1 MPENDYVLD
10 SKYALTVAEVQDF
23 ATNFA
28 QDTSARIAQNAVTK
42 TNVLDVAANR
52 QRILELNPITEIKL
66 DTLPITDQKKSGR
79 CWIFAAT
86 NIFRLPIAE
95 ELKLEDFKFS
105 ETYVHFYDK
114 LEKAN
119 LFLAAMI
126 QYADRPLQDRLLKGF
141 LENPIGDGGDWP
153 FFVNI
158 VKKYGIVPDS
168 AFPNTESSE
177 NTDAMNMILELVLRR
192 GAAKIRA
199 EIAAGGTGTK
209 AKTATLADIYRVL
222 SIHLGTPPQEFIFQY
237 RDKNQK
243 FHRIGKFTPQEFAAK
258 YLPKDFDEYLVLA
271 HDPRTNIK
279 LYQHYSLAYCSD
291 VIEAPMLSYVTV
303 TSEDLKTAT
312 ITSLQNKE
320 AVWFTCDV
328 AQQRNNEL
336 GLWAADLYDYEA
348 LYGIEL
354 AWSKSAKM
362 DYHEVAPTHAMALVG
377 VDFTENTNANGSTP
391 IAWRVENSW
400 GEDYGTK
407 GYYTMADSWFDEYVI
422 SIAVPWRSLNP
433 ELREKV
439 ASAKAQEPTV
449 LTPWEGLY
457 HAQGI

>member
-1 MPENDYVLD
+1 MLENDYVLD
-10 SKYALTVAEVQDF
+10 SKYALTVTEVQNLAAAF
-23 ATNFA
+23 T
-28 QDTSARIAQNAVTK
+28 QDSSAKVAQNAVTK
-42 TNVLDVAANR
+42 TNVLDVAINR
-52 QRILELNPITEIKL
+52 QRILELNLTTEIKL
-66 DTLPITDQKKSGR
+66 DNLPITDQKKSGR

-86 NIFRLPIAE
+86 NVFRIPVAE
-95 ELKLEDFKFS
+95 KLKLEEFKFS

-126 QYADRPLQDRLLKGF
+126 QYADHPLQDRIVKRF

-158 VKKYGIVPDS
+158 VKKYGLVPDY

-199 EIAAGGTGTK
+199 EIAAGGDGTK
-209 AKTATLADIYRVL
+209 AKTTALADVYRVL
-222 SIHLGTPPQEFIFQY
+222 SVHLGTPPKEFIFQY
-237 RDKNQK
+237 RDKDQK
-243 FHRIGKFTPQEFAAK
+243 FHRVGKFTPLEFAAK

-279 LYQHYSLAYCSD
+279 LYQNYSLAYCGD

-303 TSEDLKTAT
+303 TSEDLKAAA
-312 ITSLQNKE
+312 IASLQNKE

-354 AWSKSAKM
+354 DWSKSMKM
-362 DYHEVAPTHAMALVG
+362 DYYEVAPTHAMALVG
-377 VDFTENTNANGSTP
+377 VDFTEYTNANNPIP

-400 GEDYGTK
+400 GEDCGAK

-439 ASAKAQEPTV
+439 ASAKAQKPMI
-449 LTPWEGLY
+449 LAPWEGLY
-457 HAQGI
+457 DSRKY